1 MFLHKVIERVTMV
14 PEFGIDEAHEHVGIH
29 LAVVRKVHAREDG
42 RGACDRQGAG
52 FRGRSGY
59 AGDVS
64 ALSKLGEARID
75 EAIAS
80 GELQPP
86 PPGTELDLESY
97 FNTPEGWR
105 AALSMLKAHGFLPP
119 EMELLKKAAELEEEL
134 AGCGD
139 AQTRVKLRRRIDE
152 LQTGFRLARERM
164 EQG

>member
-1 MFLHKVIERVTMV
+1 MARPQVAGKALDFAGG
-14 PEFGIDEAHEHVGIH
+14 GIM
-29 LAVVRKVHAREDG
+29 LARM
-42 RGACDRQGAG
+42 
-52 FRGRSGY
+52 
-59 AGDVS
+59 S

-105 AALSMLKAHGFLPP
+105 AAFSMLKGHGFLPP
-119 EMELLKKAAELEEEL
+119 EMELLKKAAELEDEL

-139 AQTRVKLRRRIDE
+139 AQARVKLRRQIEE
-152 LQTGFRLARERM
+152 LRTGFRLARERM
-164 EQG
+164 AQDQAGI